1 VNHPIW
7 VTAVEADLPLGSAWL
22 GPREQEVLATLQ
34 LPHRRRDWMLGRW
47 AAKRAMRAAADGL
60 AGFHDSELEILAA
73 ADGAP
78 EAWITG
84 RRAPV
89 TISLSHRHGLG
100 VCLLAGHG
108 VAAGCDAE
116 LVEPRAPVFA
126 ADWFTDGEQRRVAE
140 APPEHR
146 DLMITLIWSAKESV
160 LKAMRHG
167 LRRDPRDV
175 EVSLK
180 VSDRQDVSGG
190 WRPLAAVASG
200 APCARPASGA
210 PGACPASGCQ
220 FTGWWRLEDRLV
232 MTAVMDPAYGPPA
245 LVKEMATSRR
255 V

>member
-1 VNHPIW
+1 VNAPIW
-7 VTAVEADLPLGSAWL
+7 ATALEADLPFSSAWL
-22 GPREQEVLATLQ
+22 GPREQELLATLK

-84 RRAPV
+84 RRAPA
-89 TISLSHRHGLG
+89 TISLSHRNGLG
-100 VCLLAGHG
+100 VCLLAAHG
-108 VAAGCDAE
+108 VAAGCDVE

-126 ADWFTDGEQRRVAE
+126 ADWFTGEEQRRVAG
-140 APPEHR
+140 APPEQR

-180 VSDRQDVSGG
+180 LSDPEYANGG
-190 WRPLAAVASG
+190 WRPLATSG
-200 APCARPASGA
+200 
-210 PGACPASGCQ
+210 SGCQ

-232 MTAVMDPAYGPPA
+232 MTAVMDPAHCPPA
-245 LVKEMATSRR
+245 LVTELAASRR